1 MDFTHKGKNIQHN
14 MSSSRSIFLPP
25 CTERQIQGLSTPNGL
40 AFYNGTAYPNVCMI
54 DCDFPKAAND
64 MIVSGLKM
72 GVSLKQQ
79 GIDYKKQMDL
89 LEGTLNRLSNGKQ
102 ITKEVITKFCEYFEQ
117 DESLL
122 MSCWYMDV
130 IALEKLKVI
139 KNDNF
144 NGMSYVK

>member
-1 MDFTHKGKNIQHN
+1 MKGLCN
-14 MSSSRSIFLPP
+14 
-25 CTERQIQGLSTPNGL
+25 PNGL
-40 AFYNGTAYPNVCMI
+40 AFYNGTAYPNVPMH
-54 DCDFPKAAND
+54 DCDFQKAAND
-64 MIVSGLKM
+64 MLVLGLKM

-102 ITKEVITKFCEYFEQ
+102 ITHKVIKKFCEYFEKEE
-117 DESLL
+117 DYLINV
-122 MSCWYMDV
+122 WYMDV

-144 NGMSYVK
+144 NGMSYMSVK